1 MIPIHT
7 INLSHY
13 YTFLITR
20 KEAFLFI
27 DLVAN
32 YYTSHKR
39 VFTMSILE
47 NQLSK
52 MKSIRFL
59 LSLAAIIL
67 LLLPV
72 LSSTTHAQRLGL
84 GVTAGVNTSTHLENF
99 RFVSGDINLDFS
111 PGISTGFNAG
121 LMVRQGITQRFR
133 FQAEPSIAMLG
144 ASYDDSFTL
153 RGFDFETDSKTQ
165 LLYVQLPLL
174 IQFTTVPPE
183 RTVFGRQRSETT
195 YHLTGGVFGGYLLDA
210 QFSGSNSGAPIG
222 IEFQGAFSED
232 VRNQY
237 KEYDG
242 GVVLGGGLEHGHN
255 SKIGLEA
262 RIMFSVIDSGDAD
275 FSFRPQNIGVSFS
288 LYYML

>member
-1 MIPIHT
+1 MFH
-7 INLSHY
+7 LRSLL
-13 YTFLITR
+13 FLI
-20 KEAFLFI
+20 F
-27 DLVAN
+27 
-32 YYTSHKR
+32 
-39 VFTMSILE
+39 
-47 NQLSK
+47 
-52 MKSIRFL
+52 FL
-59 LSLAAIIL
+59 LTLIFLHVERAD
-67 LLLPV
+67 
-72 LSSTTHAQRLGL
+72 AQRLGL
-84 GVTAGVNTSTHLENF
+84 GVTAGFNTSSHLENF

-121 LMVRQGITQRFR
+121 LMIRQKITPKFR

-144 ASYDDSFTL
+144 ASYDDSFVL
-153 RGFDFETDSKTQ
+153 RGFDFETNSKTK

-195 YHLTGGVFGGYLLDA
+195 YHVTGGIFGGYLLDA
-210 QFSGSNSGAPIG
+210 QFSGTNSGAPIG

-232 VRNQY
+232 VKNQY

-262 RIMFSVIDSGDAD
+262 RIMFSVIDSGDAN
-275 FSFRPQNIGVSFS
+275 FIFKPQNMAVSLS

>member
-1 MIPIHT
+1 
-7 INLSHY
+7 
-13 YTFLITR
+13 
-20 KEAFLFI
+20 
-27 DLVAN
+27 
-32 YYTSHKR
+32 
-39 VFTMSILE
+39 MSILE
-47 NQLSK
+47 NQLIK
-52 MKSIRFL
+52 MKHIRFL
-59 LSLAAIIL
+59 LSVAAMIL

-72 LSSTTHAQRLGL
+72 LSCTIHAQRLGL

-111 PGISTGFNAG
+111 PGTKTGFNAG
-121 LMVRQGITQRFR
+121 LMVRQGITERFR

-144 ASYDDSFTL
+144 ARYNDSFTL
-153 RGFDFETDSKTQ
+153 RGFDFETDSKTR

-183 RTVFGRQRSETT
+183 RSVFGRQRSETT

-210 QFSGSNSGAPIG
+210 QFSGRNSGAPIG
-222 IEFQGAFSED
+222 IEFQGAFTED

-242 GVVLGGGLEHGHN
+242 GVIFGGGLEHGHN

-262 RIMFSVIDSGDAD
+262 RIMFSVFDSGDAD
-275 FSFRPQNIGVSFS
+275 FSFKPQNMAVSLS